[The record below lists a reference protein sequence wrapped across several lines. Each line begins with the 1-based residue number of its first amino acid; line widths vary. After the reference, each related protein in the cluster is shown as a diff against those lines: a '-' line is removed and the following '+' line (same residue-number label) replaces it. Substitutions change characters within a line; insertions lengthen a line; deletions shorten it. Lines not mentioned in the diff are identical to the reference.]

1 MRTIEVMNHEIEF
14 FLKDSD
20 GNERLEPLTNDG
32 DFADAIQND
41 IYNNDAMNGE
51 LFESIVDKDGNV
63 VECSGEWYIKKPV
76 EQKVFVIPGRM
87 YNEKLTEEEFMEI
100 SEKIGTVYSLYG
112 FQCAFNRGEVTDE
125 HWILIK

>member
-20 GNERLEPLTNDG
+20 GKERLEALSNDG

-51 LFESIVDKDGNV
+51 LIESIVDKDGNV
-63 VECSGEWYIKKPV
+63 IECTGQWNIKKYTEP
-76 EQKVFVIPGRM
+76 KVYVLSGRM
-87 YNEKLTEEEFMEI
+87 YNAEITEEQFMDLA
-100 SEKIGTVYSLYG
+100 EKIGTVYSLYG
-112 FQCAFNRGEVTDE
+112 FQCAFNREEVTDS